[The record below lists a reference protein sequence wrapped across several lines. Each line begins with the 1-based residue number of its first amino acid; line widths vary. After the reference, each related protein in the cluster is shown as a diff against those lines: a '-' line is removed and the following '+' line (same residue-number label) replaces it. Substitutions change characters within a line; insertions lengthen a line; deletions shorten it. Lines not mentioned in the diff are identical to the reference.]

1 MGSPF
6 DTGRFADVDG
16 LRQVASAGDAAVVVE
31 QMLADLQSHPTEWEN
46 PTLDRFLDAL
56 TGCLEAEAAAAG
68 ERRGLTWKL
77 FAELLVKASGYE

>member
-56 TGCLEAEAAAAG
+56 AGCLEAEAAAS
-68 ERRGLTWKL
+68 ERGGLTWRR